1 MTDKRIWRGIQVVAV
16 AAVLVYVA
24 RRIASQWG
32 ELASLQQSI
41 NVDWPMVAASA
52 LIVLC
57 SYAVL
62 IWTWQQTVRAWGERL
77 GFRDASRIWF
87 VSNLGRYVPGKIW
100 QIGAMG
106 MLAQRV
112 GVSPVAAIGSSLV
125 ISIVNVLAGVAIAVA
140 LGVGSAAGQAAWWAA
155 PLIGVLAAGVIAAP
169 WILPV
174 AVRAASVILRRQL
187 QTPKLP
193 HSAIWKAAIG
203 CSAAWLLYGIAFRLL
218 HISLLGHATGDI
230 ARSTAAFTGSYIAGF
245 LFLPAPGGIGIREDF
260 LQRFLIQFGIAAGAE
275 AWLIVLASRAWLTI
289 LEVLPG
295 LAYLMFTKRA
305 PKTSSPEAE

>member
-1 MTDKRIWRGIQVVAV
+1 MTKLRAWRAVQLIAV

-24 RRIASQWG
+24 RRIDAQWG
-32 ELASLQQSI
+32 ELAALPQSI
-41 NVDWPMVAASA
+41 NVSWALVAASG
-52 LIVLC
+52 LVVLC

-62 IWTWQQTVRAWGERL
+62 IRTWQHTVQAWGEQI

-87 VSNLGRYVPGKIW
+87 VSNLGRYVPGKVW

-106 MLAQRV
+106 VLAQRV
-112 GVSPVAAIGSSLV
+112 GVSPVAAVGSSLV
-125 ISIVNVLAGVAIAVA
+125 ISIVNVLAGIAIAVA
-140 LGVGSAAGQAAWWAA
+140 FGVGVAGEAEWWAV
-155 PLIGVLAAGVIAAP
+155 PLVAALTAGVIAAP
-169 WILPV
+169 WILPM
-174 AVRAASVILRRQL
+174 AVRAASVVLRREMQA
-187 QTPKLP
+187 PRLP

-203 CSAAWLLYGIAFRLL
+203 CSVAWLLYGIAFRLL
-218 HISLLGHATGDI
+218 HISLLGHGTGDL

-289 LEVLPG
+289 LEVVPG
-295 LAYLMFTKRA
+295 LAYLVFTKR
-305 PKTSSPEAE
+305 TSKPSSTEAA

>member
-1 MTDKRIWRGIQVVAV
+1 MKNNRWWRIAQVVAV

-32 ELASLQQSI
+32 EIAALPQSI
-41 NVDWPMVAASA
+41 VVNWPLVAASA

-57 SYAVL
+57 SYVVL
-62 IWTWQQTVRAWGERL
+62 IWTWQHTVRAWGEQI

-87 VSNLGRYVPGKIW
+87 VSNLGRYVPGKVW

-106 MLAQRV
+106 LLAQRV
-112 GVSPVAAIGSSLV
+112 GVSPVAAVGSSLV
-125 ISIVNVLAGVAIAVA
+125 ISIVNILAGIAIAVVF
-140 LGVGSAAGQAAWWAA
+140 GVGVTGEAEWWAM
-155 PLIGVLAAGVIAAP
+155 PLIGVLVAGLVAAP
-169 WILPV
+169 WILPIV
-174 AVRAASVILRRQL
+174 VRAAAVALRREIQP
-187 QTPKLP
+187 PKLP
-193 HSAIWKAAIG
+193 HSAIWKAALG
-203 CSAAWLLYGIAFRLL
+203 CGVAWLLYGIAFRLL
-218 HISLLGHATGDI
+218 HVSLLGQGTGDL

-245 LFLPAPGGIGIREDF
+245 LALPMPGGLGVREDF

-295 LAYLMFTKRA
+295 LAFLVFARRA
-305 PKTSSPEAE
+305 SKPSSPEGV